1 MGKWLKTEEFIKF
14 EIKDKIAY
22 ISLNR
27 PEKRNAL
34 SPELIKEVHDAML
47 EADDL
52 VEVHAIVLQGAGQ
65 DFCAGYDLGYGY
77 NPANQGDIS
86 GKYRTR
92 MGSMDDDVWTMT
104 RKMHQMLII
113 PDIHKTVI
121 AKVQGRALA
130 GGAEM
135 ALACDII
142 IMGDEALIGH
152 PGVRGLGSPPIN
164 FWFYHV
170 GPQWAKRLLLT
181 GDRLRGKDA
190 ARLGLVME
198 SVPEA
203 ELDEEVHKLAKRI
216 ALLDPEISAT
226 QKRVVNLA
234 MELAGARTLQ
244 KLSTEIDARAHLS
257 KGPGKQ
263 AWKANVTAHGVRK
276 AIKLRDADYAD
287 GDVVRVRAFENL
299 TRQNDY

>member
-1 MGKWLKTEEFIKF
+1 MGKWLKTEEFITF

-22 ISLNR
+22 ITLNR

-34 SPELIKEVHDAML
+34 SPELIKEIHDAML

-77 NPANQGDIS
+77 NPANQGDTS

-130 GGAEM
+130 GGAEL

-142 IMGDEALIGH
+142 VMGDEALIGH

-203 ELDEEVHKLAKRI
+203 ELDEEVDKLAKRI

-226 QKRVVNLA
+226 QKRVVNIA
-234 MELAGARTLQ
+234 MELAGALTLQ

-263 AWKANVTAHGVRK
+263 AWKTNVAAHGVRK
-276 AIKLRDADYAD
+276 AIKMRDEDYAD

-299 TRQNDY
+299 TRKNDF